1 MIDTKAIRTKI
12 LDLAIQGKLTE
23 QKAED
28 GTSIELYEALQK
40 SKTELEKKGVIKK
53 RIH

>member
-1 MIDTKAIRTKI
+1 MIDTKAIRTKV

-28 GTSIELYEALQK
+28 GTSIELYAALQRK
-40 SKTELEKKGVIKK
+40 RTQLEKRG
-53 RIH
+53 